1 MSRPSFILQ
10 KIFSI
15 NFVAIHDIKPVLTLD
30 KPIYVEFDI
39 LDLSKL
45 LICEFHYKY
54 IGVKHD
60 ISAKLLFTDT
70 DSLVYEIETD
80 DVYEDFHG
88 DKSFFG
94 FSDYPKDSRF
104 YDPFNKKVIGKMK
117 DEVRGRIISE
127 FIGLKSKMYSLVTV
141 DSEGIKKT
149 KSVNKTVVESI
160 RHKKC

>member
-1 MSRPSFILQ
+1 MET
-10 KIFSI
+10 KV
-15 NFVAIHDIKPVLTLD
+15 FV
-30 KPIYVEFDI
+30 
-39 LDLSKL
+39 
-45 LICEFHYKY
+45 
-54 IGVKHD
+54 
-60 ISAKLLFTDT
+60 
-70 DSLVYEIETD
+70 
-80 DVYEDFHG
+80 
-88 DKSFFG
+88 G